1 FLIGVGIFCLMG
13 FHVFINIGMVL
24 GIMPV
29 VGIPLIFISSGGSAL
44 ISNMMSIGILESIYS
59 QRARFPSL

>member
-1 FLIGVGIFCLMG
+1 MG

-44 ISNMMSIGILESIYS
+44 ISNMISLGILENIYS
-59 QRARFPSL
+59 QRPSKVFMNSLK